1 MTDTRRFTSRLLVP
15 LDGPPIPGGVLEV
28 CGGRISAV
36 FAGPDPSATDLG
48 DLALIPGL
56 INAHTHLEFSGLAK
70 PLPAPDGLVPWLRNV
85 VATRGQRPASANP
98 VRAGLDELQACG
110 TAAAGD
116 ITTEGPASTQ
126 SSPGDPSRVVFRE
139 IIGLRSTLR
148 SARLALARDF
158 LAEERAD
165 DCLRGISPHAPYSV
179 HPDLFGDLVG
189 LANTHDAPLAIHLAE
204 SPEELLLLANGSG
217 PLRLLLEEL
226 DAWEDN
232 AIASGSRPLDYLRP
246 LALLSRPLVIHGNL
260 LDDTELAWLADHR
273 HVAVVYCPRSHAHFG
288 HPPHPWLQL
297 LETGTPVILG
307 TDSRASNPDL
317 SVWNE
322 LQFLSRTTSA
332 LSPTDLLSMATQAAA
347 RALGLGSNLGS
358 LTPGK
363 KAFAVAVA
371 LPASTPWTLQSILQ
385 SGRIAGSLQNGHWHP
400 A

>member
-1 MTDTRRFTSRLLVP
+1 MTDTRRFVSRLLVP
-15 LDGPPIPGGVLEV
+15 LDGPPIPDGVLEV
-28 CGGRISAV
+28 SEGRISAV

-56 INAHTHLEFSGLAK
+56 INAHTHLEFSGLPK
-70 PLPAPDGLVPWLRNV
+70 PLPAPDGLVPWIRDV
-85 VATRGQRPASANP
+85 VAVRRQRPVRSDP

-110 TAAAGD
+110 TAAVGD
-116 ITTEGPASTQ
+116 IATDNPTSNQ
-126 SSPGDPSRVVFRE
+126 FSPSDPSCVVFRE

-158 LAEERAD
+158 LTEACPD

-204 SPEELLLLANGSG
+204 SPEELQLLATGSG
-217 PLRLLLEEL
+217 PLRPLLEEL

-232 AIASGSRPLDYLRP
+232 AIAPGSRPLDYLRQ
-246 LALLSRPLVIHGNL
+246 LAQLSRPLVIHGNL

-273 HVAVVYCPRSHAHFG
+273 NIAIVFCPRSHAHFR

-297 LETGTPVILG
+297 LDAGTPVVLG

-322 LQFLSRTTSA
+322 LQFLSRRSSA
-332 LSPTDLLSMATQAAA
+332 LSPADLLSMATQAAA
-347 RALGLGSNLGS
+347 RALGLDADLGS

-363 KAFAVAVA
+363 QAFAAAVA
-371 LPASTPWTLQSILQ
+371 LPASTPWTLQAILQ
-385 SGRIAGSLQNGHWHP
+385 SGRIAGSLKNGHWHP